1 MPTRIIAANATMAIE
16 VFDMYL
22 PFIVELLSR
31 NFTARRERASVR
43 PHPSARCCYWL
54 CGAGCDSRPAISR
67 LSGGPDHVVA
77 LPWAHVDGARACGP
91 RLSVSVQSVTDACGV
106 VAATSNCPLAATPG
120 PAAATSA
127 ATRIMMP
134 RINVTA
140 A

>member
-1 MPTRIIAANATMAIE
+1 MPTRIIAANATMPIE

-67 LSGGPDHVVA
+67 LSGGPDQVVE

-106 VAATSNCPLAATPG
+106 VGRHVELPARRNPRPG
-120 PAAATSA
+120 RSD
-127 ATRIMMP
+127 
-134 RINVTA
+134 
-140 A
+140 